1 MLTAETN
8 YLYITVE
15 IILNRKKSLIT
26 WASHRNVKKK
36 ILISLVGIAIWL
48 TAQSIHK

>member
-1 MLTAETN
+1 LFYSGN
-8 YLYITVE
+8 YSQQ
-15 IILNRKKSLIT
+15 KKEPLIA
-26 WASHRNVKKK
+26 WASHRNVKKEKK